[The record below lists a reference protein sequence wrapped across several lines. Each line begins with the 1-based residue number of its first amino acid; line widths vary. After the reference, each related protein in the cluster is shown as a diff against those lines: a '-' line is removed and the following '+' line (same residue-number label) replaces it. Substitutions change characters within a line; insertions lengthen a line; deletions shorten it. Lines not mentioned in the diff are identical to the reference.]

1 MDIEKLIERLTYF
14 DSGKWRMRIGD
25 TEYSG
30 KAVDRLAAYEETG
43 LEPEEVRRCLEFED
57 ICLDEYIKYERL
69 HELAQADREGRC
81 VVLPCKVGDKL
92 YEAIRH
98 RNSGEMEVVERIVQ
112 SIEFF
117 ADSYY
122 VKMYRWKPCKETNGV
137 LSQRVDSWAKET
149 DIGKTVFLIRK
160 EAEAALRRE
169 QDG

>member
-14 DSGKWRMRIGD
+14 DSGKWRLKIGD

-30 KAVDRLAAYEETG
+30 EAVDRLAAYEDTG
-43 LEPEEVRRCLEFED
+43 LEP
-57 ICLDEYIKYERL
+57 DEI
-69 HELAQADREGRC
+69 QRC

-169 QDG
+169 QE

>member
-122 VKMYRWKPCKETNGV
+122 VKMYRWKPCKETN
-137 LSQRVDSWAKET
+137 
-149 DIGKTVFLIRK
+149 
-160 EAEAALRRE
+160 
-169 QDG
+169 